1 MKNKHRPS
9 ALHRGAIFLLLM
21 AATTVIAAD
30 LQFLAGRLG
39 GSGSMDG
46 TGSAARFESAM
57 DIWVS
62 PSGDSFVV
70 EPLAGHVVRKVSPS
84 GKVTTIAGL
93 SGALSGTADGA
104 GSAARFQGPWGI
116 SGDGNG
122 NLYLADTIAIR
133 KITAAGEVF
142 TLPIGRYPSTAPDD
156 LFDIRRGSSSNL
168 LNVLANDPVSATD
181 PVTVTIQLEPVHGTV
196 SVVGSP
202 GVKGQVYITYKP
214 PTNYSGP
221 AQFSY
226 NFSDGQ
232 VAGTAT
238 VSLVVTNTN
247 PFMSIQGITVDGD
260 QNIYV
265 TDYVGNTVHKVT
277 PDGTRSVIAGK
288 FIGSND
294 GIGEAASFFSPWGI
308 DSDSQGNLYVAD
320 LNNNTLRKITPAGVV
335 STLAGAVGQYG
346 WVDGTG
352 ASARFYGLKGIGV
365 DSTDNIYVSDGKIR
379 KVTPA
384 GVVSTV
390 AGGSP
395 FWVDGTGAAAGFGT
409 IYGLTRGPGDVIFVA
424 DSVVIRKVSQA
435 GLVTTLAGLQPVSGL
450 TAGTGTPGLVAGR
463 NGLAVN
469 TQGTVFL
476 SGKGSNFAQVSPF
489 GVVDPFGD
497 LGMVGVGGYGIAIDD
512 GNQMYTAT
520 ANRIWSVTP
529 EGVGTVL
536 AGSGSPGFADG
547 TGTAASF
554 RIAGGIA
561 VDGSGSL
568 LVADTHND
576 AIRKV
581 APGGIVTT
589 VAGTAG
595 EGYLDGPA
603 SVAKFTSPTAVAV
616 HRETGD
622 IYVAE
627 PIRIRKI
634 DTTGMVSTVASVD
647 LATYQGPWRTTLASA
662 AGIVV
667 DQNRNIFVAD
677 QFSGTIQHI
686 SPTGVRSTFV
696 GVLGERIVRPG
707 PNPRLNYPVALA
719 IAGNNLLILDGY
731 EAALLSVAIPAVI
744 TDTDADRTADVQDN
758 CTLVANPDQRDTDED
773 GYGNLCDA
781 DLNNS
786 GGIVN
791 FSDLALFR
799 SAFGTSNPNAD
810 LDSSGGIVNF
820 TDLAIFRSLFGK
832 APGPSGVTP

>member
-1 MKNKHRPS
+1 M
-9 ALHRGAIFLLLM
+9 LL
-21 AATTVIAAD
+21 AATTVTAAD

-39 GSGSMDG
+39 GSGVMDG
-46 TGSAARFESAM
+46 TGSAARFESAT
-57 DIWVS
+57 DVWVS
-62 PSGDSFVV
+62 PSGDSYVA
-70 EPLAGHVVRKVSPS
+70 EPLSTHVVRKVSPS
-84 GKVTTIAGL
+84 GKVTTIAGR
-93 SGALSGTADGA
+93 SGLSGTADGT
-104 GSAARFQGPWGI
+104 GSAALFQGPWGI
-116 SGDGNG
+116 TGDGNG
-122 NLYLADTIAIR
+122 NLYLADVTAIR
-133 KITAAGEVF
+133 KVTAAGDVF
-142 TLPIGRYPSTAPDD
+142 TLPISRYPSTAPDD
-156 LFDIRRGSSSNL
+156 LFDILRNSSSNL
-168 LNVLANDPVSATD
+168 LNVLANDPVSAVD
-181 PVTVTIQLEPVHGTV
+181 PVTVTIQVGPVHGTV

-202 GVKGQVYITYKP
+202 GAKGQVYITYKP

-221 AQFSY
+221 AQFIY
-226 NFSDGQ
+226 QFSDGQ
-232 VAGTAT
+232 TAGTAT

-247 PFMSIQGITVDGD
+247 PFQSIQGITIDGD
-260 QNIYV
+260 KNIYV
-265 TDYVGNTVHKVT
+265 TDYTKHTVHKVT
-277 PDGTRSVIAGK
+277 SDGTRSVIAGK

-294 GIGEAASFFSPWGI
+294 GIGEAASFFTPWGI

-320 LNNNTLRKITPAGVV
+320 SNNNTLRKITPAGVV

-395 FWVDGTGAAAGFGT
+395 FWVDGTGAAAGFGGT
-409 IYGLTRGPGDVIFVA
+409 PYGLARGPGDVIFIA
-424 DSVVIRKVSQA
+424 DSVVIRKMSQA

-450 TAGTGTPGLVAGR
+450 TAGTGSPGLVAGR

-489 GVVDPFGD
+489 GVVDSFGD

-512 GNQMYTAT
+512 GNQMYTAA

-536 AGSGSPGFADG
+536 AGSGSPGSADG

-581 APGGIVTT
+581 TPGGIVTT

-595 EGYLDGPA
+595 EGYLDGPVA
-603 SVAKFTSPTAVAV
+603 VAKFTSPTGVAV

-634 DTTGMVSTVASVD
+634 DTTGVVSTVASVD
-647 LATYQGPWRTTLASA
+647 FATYLAEGPYRTPLASA
-662 AGIVV
+662 AGLVV
-667 DQNRNIFVAD
+667 DQDRNIFVAD
-677 QFSGTIQHI
+677 QFSGTVQHI
-686 SPTGVRSTFV
+686 SPTGVLSTFV
-696 GVLGERIVRPG
+696 GVLGEKIVRPG
-707 PNPRLNYPVALA
+707 SNPRLNYPVALA

-744 TDTDADRTADVQDN
+744 TDTDADGTADVQDN
-758 CTLVANPDQRDTDED
+758 CTLVANLDQRDTDGD

-820 TDLAIFRSLFGK
+820 TDLARFRSLFGK